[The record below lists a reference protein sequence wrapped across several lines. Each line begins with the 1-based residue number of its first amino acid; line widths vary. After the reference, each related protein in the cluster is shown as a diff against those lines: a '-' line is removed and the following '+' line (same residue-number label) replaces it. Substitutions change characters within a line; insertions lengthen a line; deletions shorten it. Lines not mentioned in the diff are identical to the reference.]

1 MTINLLTA
9 VQDDGLVMCADSML
23 TLTGNHPLMGSD
35 IVTTFENA
43 EKIIEL
49 GSNLPAA
56 AMISGAADIQGKLV
70 SSFLKDA
77 SRAIDAD
84 DGSRNAIGI
93 VDKVFSTINLPYQK
107 LLDAIRAQAASIR
120 SQTDQLGEINE
131 RRKSQNL
138 PPLTE
143 VRPEQI
149 AIKGEP
155 NPPPDPVE
163 EVTLVPLTIVVCSY
177 FGTPS
182 ATELV
187 WPDGRRR
194 EVVPGSPL
202 WWWGSGGSAVARLVR
217 GFDYDLLQSHEAAG
231 VTPGSAEAKA
241 VLEYAES
248 YAVAYTMP
256 TPVESM
262 PLQDAIEFTEYL
274 GQVACRYD
282 RFKMGPA
289 GVGGPLDVLVL
300 RDGER
305 HWVRRKRIHSGDGT
319 R

>member
-1 MTINLLTA
+1 
-9 VQDDGLVMCADSML
+9 MCADSML
-23 TLTGNHPLMGSD
+23 TLTGTHPMMGSNV
-35 IVTTFENA
+35 VTTFENA

-49 GSNLPAA
+49 GTELPAA
-56 AMISGAADIQGKLV
+56 AMISGSAEIQGKLV

-77 SRAIDAD
+77 SRGIEAD
-84 DGSRNAIGI
+84 PQSWSTIGV
-93 VDKVFSTINLPYQK
+93 VDKVAATIDPPYQQ
-107 LLDAIRAQAASIR
+107 LLGAIRAEFASYR

-131 RRKSQNL
+131 RRKAQGQE
-138 PPLTE
+138 PLTE
-143 VRPEQI
+143 VSPDQI
-149 AIKGEP
+149 AIRGEP
-155 NPPPDPVE
+155 YPPPDPIETVDID
-163 EVTLVPLTIVVCSY
+163 PLTVVICSY
-177 FGTPS
+177 FAGAPS

-187 WPDGRRR
+187 WPGGRRR
-194 EVVPGSPL
+194 TCVPGSPL

-217 GFDYDLLQSHEAAG
+217 GFDFDLLRSHQSSGAAPGCDEAA
-231 VTPGSAEAKA
+231 A
-241 VLEYAES
+241 VLDYAATFAE
-248 YAVAYTMP
+248 AYTMP

-305 HWVRRKRIHSGDGT
+305 LWVRRKRIHSGDGT

>member
-1 MTINLLTA
+1 
-9 VQDDGLVMCADSML
+9 ML
-23 TLTGNHPLMGSD
+23 TLTGTHPMLGANV
-35 IVTTFENA
+35 VTTFENA

-49 GSNLPAA
+49 GRALPAA
-56 AMISGAADIQGKLV
+56 AMISGSAEIQGKLV

-84 DGSRNAIGI
+84 GASQNAAGV
-93 VDKVFSTINLPYQK
+93 VDKVVATIDPPYQ
-107 LLDAIRAQAASIR
+107 LLLAAIRAEFASYR
-120 SQTDQLGEINE
+120 SQTDQIGEINK
-131 RRKSQNL
+131 RRQAQGQ
-138 PPLTE
+138 PDLTE

-155 NPPPDPVE
+155 NPPPDPIETVDID
-163 EVTLVPLTIVVCSY
+163 PLTIVVCSF
-177 FGTPS
+177 FGGAPS

-187 WPDGRRR
+187 WPTGRRR
-194 EVVPGSPL
+194 VCVPGSPL

-217 GFDYDLLQSHEAAG
+217 GFDFDLLRSHEGSGAA
-231 VTPGSAEAKA
+231 PGCNDATA
-241 VLEYAES
+241 VLDYARTYSEE
-248 YAVAYTMP
+248 YTMP

-305 HWVRRKRIHSGDGT
+305 HWVRRKRIHSGDDT
-319 R
+319 RYMRVEP